1 MHTTVVAGKFQI
13 LSILVVINIELDSP
27 THQITREDVDQY
39 KKGRWI
45 PECQLVV
52 QWEKEDQKPVR
63 LRQKVDL
70 TGAKAPHTFIHL
82 ILNPGSIS

>member
-1 MHTTVVAGKFQI
+1 MSVF
-13 LSILVVINIELDSP
+13 INIESDSLP
-27 THQITREDVDQY
+27 HQITREDVDLF
-39 KKGRWI
+39 KKGRVI

-70 TGAKAPHTFIHL
+70 TGAKAPHTYIYL
-82 ILNPGSIS
+82 IVNPGSISLS